1 MWLSKQGKGI
11 EPNRTVETGAVT
23 LTGETVAVE
32 LDSERRG
39 LPVFAPGGYHWRPK
53 LGQQVLVL
61 KTSEGACVVGVPS
74 EQIKDGEVGLR
85 GEGGAQVTLETAG
98 RVRLGPEVEIDGIL
112 KVSGEE
118 LKTLIRR
125 VVAEILE
132 ESGE

>member
-1 MWLSKQGKGI
+1 MWLSKQGKGF

-39 LPVFAPGGYHWRPK
+39 LPVFAPGGYNWRPK

-61 KTSEGACVVGVPS
+61 KTGEGACVVGVPS
-74 EQIKDGEVGLR
+74 EQVKDGEIGLKA
-85 GEGGAQVTLETAG
+85 EGGAQVTLETEG
-98 RVRLGPEVEIDGIL
+98 RVKLGPEVEIDGIL

-118 LKTLIRR
+118 LETLVRR
-125 VVAEILE
+125 VVAGMME
-132 ESGE
+132 ETGK